1 MTEGCWVVL
10 GPPEGQPGGV
20 LLGAGGPPQVRPGR
34 PHRVAGVDVVDWAAV
49 VGLAVG
55 PEGVE
60 LPRLLLLVLLRAILL
75 PQDDPAGAGVDLDV

>member
-60 LPRLLLLVLLRAILL
+60 LPRLLVLLRAKLL

>member
-60 LPRLLLLVLLRAILL
+60 LPRLVVLLLRAKLL

>member
-34 PHRVAGVDVVDWAAV
+34 SHRVAGVDVVDWAAV

-60 LPRLLLLVLLRAILL
+60 LPRLLVLLRPKLL
-75 PQDDPAGAGVDLDV
+75 PEDDPA

>member
-60 LPRLLLLVLLRAILL
+60 LARLLLLRAKLL
-75 PQDDPAGAGVDLDV
+75 PEDDPAGAGVDLDV

>member
-60 LPRLLLLVLLRAILL
+60 LPRLLLLLRAKLL

>member
-60 LPRLLLLVLLRAILL
+60 LPRLLLRAKLL

>member
-60 LPRLLLLVLLRAILL
+60 LPRLLVLLRPKLL
-75 PQDDPAGAGVDLDV
+75 PEDDPAGAGVDLDV

>member
-1 MTEGCWVVL
+1 MTKGGGVILC
-10 GPPEGQPGGV
+10 PPERHPGV

-60 LPRLLLLVLLRAILL
+60 LPRLLLLLRAKLL
-75 PQDDPAGAGVDLDV
+75 PEDDPAGAGVDLDV